1 MTYKKGL
8 LAGFLLLTALGLLA
22 GPIPAAEFSAVVVRR
37 LNSQETQGKV
47 YVKGDKVYREFVTGK
62 EVTITILRPDK
73 EVIWMV
79 MPGRKVYMEMPVT
92 EEMTGEPGQIAK
104 DQASMTRLGTETVN
118 GYLSDKYETSVKNNG
133 GFIKHNMWVSKKL
146 GVPIKITSPD
156 GSFSMDYRD
165 IKEGGVPDSVFE
177 APSGYQKM
185 TRPAGAPAMK

>member
-1 MTYKKGL
+1 MIYKKRL
-8 LAGFLLLTALGLLA
+8 LVGFFLLTALGLLA

-37 LNSQETQGKV
+37 LDSQETQGKV

-73 EVIWMV
+73 QVIWMV
-79 MPGRKVYMEMPVT
+79 MPGRKVYMEMPLT
-92 EEMTGEPGQIAK
+92 KEMTRELGQFAK
-104 DQASMTRLGTETVN
+104 DQASMIHLGTETVN

-133 GFIKHNMWVSKKL
+133 GFIKHTMWVSKKL
-146 GVPIKITSPD
+146 GVPIKITSPE

-177 APSGYQKM
+177 APLGYQKM
-185 TRPAGAPAMK
+185 TKPGGAPAMK

>member
-1 MTYKKGL
+1 MPDKKRL
-8 LAGFLLLTALGLLA
+8 LAGFFLLTALGLLA
-22 GPIPAAEFSAVVVRR
+22 GPISAAEFSAVVVRR
-37 LNSQETQGKV
+37 LNSQESQGKV
-47 YVKGDKVYREFVTGK
+47 YVKADKVYREFVTGK

-79 MPGRKVYMEMPVT
+79 MPGRKVFMEMPVT
-92 EEMTGEPGQIAK
+92 EEMTRELGQSAK
-104 DQASMTRLGTETVN
+104 DQASMTHLGTETVN

-177 APSGYQKM
+177 APAGYQKM
-185 TRPAGAPAMK
+185 TSPGGAPAMK